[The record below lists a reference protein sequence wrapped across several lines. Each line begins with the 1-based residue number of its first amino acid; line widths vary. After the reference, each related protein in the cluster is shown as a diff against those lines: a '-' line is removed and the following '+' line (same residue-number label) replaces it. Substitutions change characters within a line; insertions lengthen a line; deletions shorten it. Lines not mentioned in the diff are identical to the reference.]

1 MGNLVLKHKA
11 AIASG
16 QATHAQLYETIKA
29 LEDAVNTVATYS
41 AISVVGPQVTP
52 PQPVSLSV
60 KAANGI
66 FDVQIQDNHPAKVGL
81 TPEYFVEYATDAGF
95 SAPIVKHLGP
105 SRNWR
110 TSLGNQTLFWRVYS
124 QYGRSSATSVHTYF
138 GTTGTPTPVVGGGSA
153 GPTIQTSAGSGTNP
167 TSGLGGGV
175 GYGRIPTR
183 KQQ

>member
-1 MGNLVLKHKA
+1 MGLLKLRHKA

-16 QATHAQLYETIKA
+16 TATPAQLYETIRD
-29 LEDAVNTVATYS
+29 LEDGLNTIALHTAV
-41 AISVVGPQVTP
+41 SVVGSQVAP
-52 PQPVSLSV
+52 PRPVALSV

-66 FDVQIQDNHPAKVGL
+66 FDVQITDNHPSTADL
-81 TPEYFVEYATDAGF
+81 TPEYFVEYATDSGF

-124 QYGRSSATSVHTYF
+124 QYGRSSPTSDHVYV
-138 GTTGTPTPVVGGGSA
+138 TGNIAVVGGGSA

-175 GYGRIPTR
+175 GYGRIPVR
-183 KQQ
+183 QRQ

>member
-16 QATHAQLYETIKA
+16 QATPAQFYETIKA

-52 PQPVSLSV
+52 PAPTALSV

-66 FDVQIQDNHPAKVGL
+66 FDVQIQDNHPATAGI
-81 TPEYFVEYATDAGF
+81 TPEYFVEYSTSLSG
-95 SAPIVKHLGP
+95 PWTVKHLGP

-110 TSLGNQTLFWRVYS
+110 SSLGNQTLFWRTYS
-124 QYGRSSATSVHTYF
+124 QYGRSSPTSTHVYIV
-138 GTTGTPTPVVGGGSA
+138 GNAPVVGGGSA

-175 GYGRIPTR
+175 GYGRIPVR
-183 KQQ
+183 KQ